1 MSTATFDGQT
11 HTLTIRNKAGMVVAT
26 GKANNRTA
34 NAATLHYV
42 PTGSYTVLDRSAAY
56 LHGPAQ
62 DALNGEYGTFG
73 IIRFNVAKHGGI
85 GIHAGRQSTP
95 DLTPKRAVG
104 PDHVTMGCI
113 RTDEATMKALT
124 DLMKVDPLESVV
136 VVNNNQRQP

>member
-11 HTLTIRNKAGMVVAT
+11 HTITVKDKAGKIIAT

-34 NAATLHYV
+34 NAATLPYV
-42 PTGSYTVLDRSAAY
+42 PTGIYTVLDRSGAHP
-56 LHGPAQ
+56 HGPAE

-73 IIRFNVAKHGGI
+73 IIRFNVPRHAGI
-85 GIHAGRQSTP
+85 GIHAGRQSTQ
-95 DLTPKRAVG
+95 DRTSKHAVG

-113 RTDEATMKALT
+113 RTDETTMKTLT
-124 DLMKVDPLESVV
+124 DLMKSDPLESVI